1 MKRQEGRPS
10 GRAQR
15 PTVARPTQRVA
26 PVDKVGPES
35 SLTHGPPGRKRPRG
49 RLNQIVLVPASL
61 LPFKAVW
68 QELMHDLG
76 AYAVLIILPT
86 APASVRT
93 AFERVGRSFV
103 KAGYD
108 VTTMSAERFRAYCQ
122 TAAACHDQ
130 PMEYP
135 RAR

>member
-1 MKRQEGRPS
+1 MLERCACRLQWDPS
-10 GRAQR
+10 GN
-15 PTVARPTQRVA
+15 
-26 PVDKVGPES
+26 
-35 SLTHGPPGRKRPRG
+35 GRC
-49 RLNQIVLVPASL
+49 NY
-61 LPFKAVW
+61 KAVW
-68 QELMHDLG
+68 RGLLHDLG

-108 VTTMSAERFRAYCQ
+108 VTTMSAERFRAYC
-122 TAAACHDQ
+122 HDQ

>member
-1 MKRQEGRPS
+1 M
-10 GRAQR
+10 AH
-15 PTVARPTQRVA
+15 
-26 PVDKVGPES
+26 VDTFGPEPS
-35 SLTHGPPGRKRPRG
+35 RTQVPPGRKRPRG
-49 RLNQIVLVPASL
+49 RLNQIALVPANL
-61 LPFKAVW
+61 LPYKAMW
-68 QELMHDLG
+68 RRLLHDLG

-108 VTTMSAERFRAYCQ
+108 VTTMSAERFRAYY
-122 TAAACHDQ
+122 HDQ